1 MFYFFVL
8 VLSGVCPVSSA
19 FMVPGLC
26 ATLGSVSYSTVLVHD
41 RGVDTRMLYSHDG
54 RSNNKVVLS
63 DTKSILHGDCSLE
76 GCKKEMS
83 LEIRF

>member
-1 MFYFFVL
+1 MFCFVL
-8 VLSGVCPVSSA
+8 VLSSVPLTSSA
-19 FMVPGLC
+19 FMVLDMC
-26 ATLGSVSYSTVLVHD
+26 ATLGSVSYSTMLVHD

-54 RSNNKVVLS
+54 RSNNKVLLN